1 MEHDPDRSPLCPS
14 ARPDMEGSVV
24 FGVVGGTSD
33 EPRVGYLTEPQATSL
48 ALLRLAETVKPTEVY
63 RIAARCARTVCH
75 DGAECGLARQI
86 VDLVPPVTRGLPPC
100 RIRPRCQRWRQEG
113 RSACARCPPGR
124 HRDHRPSQALRRAAA
139 PGGAGRT

>member
-1 MEHDPDRSPLCPS
+1 
-14 ARPDMEGSVV
+14 MEGSVV
-24 FGVVGGTSD
+24 LGVVGGTSD

-48 ALLRLAETVKPTEVY
+48 ALLRLAETVKPTEVF

-100 RIRPRCQRWRQEG
+100 RIRPAVSGGG
-113 RSACARCPPGR
+113 RRG
-124 HRDHRPSQALRRAAA
+124 AA
-139 PGGAGRT
+139 PAHAAPLVVTETIDQARRYAAWQRLEAPDGPDSLGSF

>member
-33 EPRVGYLTEPQATSL
+33 EPPDRTAGYEP